1 MMKVKIVVEY
11 IVDHI
16 PDIPECEE
24 ICTQEN
30 VNKKGGSALHYVVTG
45 IIKDE
50 GLAGLVSNEYRLLEI
65 FPIKT
70 ASTF

>member
-1 MMKVKIVVEY
+1 MKTKIIVEY
-11 IVDHI
+11 IVDHM
-16 PDIPECEE
+16 PDISECEE

-30 VNKKGGSALHYVVTG
+30 VNKKGNSALSYVATG

-50 GLAGLVSNEYRLLEI
+50 GLAGLVSDEFRILEI
-65 FPIKT
+65 SPIKA